1 MAINLSR
8 LVNIGVIV
16 PDAEEAF
23 RLLHNLFGALKIQED
38 LANLLNGDSVKV
50 IHAGVGDLV
59 LQFIEP
65 LVKEGIWY
73 SHLKTKGSGA
83 HHLTFIVD
91 NIEKQIEIMEKQGGI
106 VPLSTVNIEWEKIY
120 SSEKINQK
128 AKTLYIMDTMDIIG
142 FHLALS
148 ESPTLKEANI
158 PKTQYPT
165 GFDTLIGDASTMLH
179 IELTNPDNEKT
190 YEFLHKLFGTEI
202 VEKEF
207 SSILDSDFMRIIH
220 VNLSNVVLQYCQP
233 VVEQGTWYELR
244 QKNGAYVHNLNWCVE
259 DIKKTVEIFKEER
272 VPQIFENR
280 LPGASPDSPPF
291 YMMDTLDKLGFHLEH
306 GQAPTTKEGFEFTKN
321 MLFIDFKK

>member
-1 MAINLSR
+1 M
-8 LVNIGVIV
+8 
-16 PDAEEAF
+16 
-23 RLLHNLFGALKIQED
+23 D
-38 LANLLNGDSVKV
+38 LANHLNGDNAKV
-50 IHAGVGDLV
+50 IHVGVGDLV

-65 LVKEGIWY
+65 LDKEGIWY
-73 SHLKTKGSGA
+73 NHLQSKGPGV
-83 HHLTFIVD
+83 HHLTFTVN
-91 NIEKQIEIMEKQGGI
+91 NIKEAVEMMEKERGI
-106 VPLSTVNIEWEKIY
+106 VPLSRIDLEWEKIIP
-120 SSEKINQK
+120 EEQMNQE
-128 AKTLYIMDTMDIIG
+128 AKVLYIMDTMEIIG

-148 ESPTLKEANI
+148 EKPTKTEVEI
-158 PKTQYPT
+158 PITQYPT

-190 YEFLHKLFGTEI
+190 YEFLHILFDTEI

-244 QKNGAYVHNLNWCVE
+244 QKNGAYVHNLNWCVK
-259 DIKKTVEIFKEER
+259 DIKKTVEIFKKEK

-291 YMMDTLDKLGFHLEH
+291 YMMDILDKLGFHLEH
-306 GQAPTTKEGFEFTKN
+306 GQAPTTKEGFEFAKN
-321 MLFIDFKK
+321 MLYIDFKK

>member
-1 MAINLSR
+1 M
-8 LVNIGVIV
+8 
-16 PDAEEAF
+16 
-23 RLLHNLFGALKIQED
+23 
-38 LANLLNGDSVKV
+38 
-50 IHAGVGDLV
+50 

-65 LVKEGIWY
+65 LTKEGIWY
-73 SHLKTKGSGA
+73 THLQSKGSGV
-83 HHLTFIVD
+83 HHLTFTVD
-91 NIEKQIEIMEKQGGI
+91 KIKEKMEIMEKKGGI
-106 VPLSTVNIEWEKIY
+106 LPLSTVNMEWEKLIP
-120 SSEKINQK
+120 SDKINK
-128 AKTLYIMDTMDIIG
+128 EAKSLYIMDTMDIIG

-148 ESPTLKEANI
+148 ESPTLQEVDI

-190 YEFLHKLFGTEI
+190 YELLHKLFDTEI

-233 VVEQGTWYELR
+233 VAKQGTWYELL

-259 DIKKTVEIFKEER
+259 DIKKTVEIFKEEK
-272 VPQIFENR
+272 VPQIFESR
-280 LPGASPDSPPF
+280 LPGAPPDSPPF
-291 YMMDTLDKLGFHLEH
+291 YMMDTLEKLGFHLEH